1 MEELETKKRQSLGE
15 CFEKRHGKFFVNAS
29 WNILQNNSLNVSGNN
44 LKNTS
49 WKIIDNTSQ
58 NRDNILRNAFEQ
70 FFKQS
75 LNECIGKCFKGIPKR
90 INDLVNA
97 CQEIIQGTLL
107 EMVRKESPVFL
118 RKHFGEYFRES
129 HAWVLIAVVKIL
141 LRKYR

>member
-29 WNILQNNSLNVSGNN
+29 RNILQNNSLNVSGNN

-75 LNECIGKCFKGIPKR
+75 LNECIGKCFRGIPRR
-90 INDLVNA
+90 ITDLVNA
-97 CQEIIQGTLL
+97 CQEENQETLL
-107 EMVRKESPVFL
+107 EMVWKEISEFL
-118 RKHFGEYFRES
+118 RKHFEEYFRDI
-129 HAWVLIAVVKIL
+129 HAWVLRAVVKIL
-141 LRKYR
+141 LRKS